1 MQYYSAI
8 KKSEIMP
15 FAVTWVDLEIVILSG
30 VSQTGKDKYMISL
43 ICGILKNGTNEPIY
57 KTEIVI
63 DVENKLMATKGERG
77 RGINWEIGI
86 DIHYYI

>member
-1 MQYYSAI
+1 
-8 KKSEIMP
+8 
-15 FAVTWVDLEIVILSG
+15 
-30 VSQTGKDKYMISL
+30 MISL